1 VASLYIAYLAA
12 TLVLVLAPGAT
23 TAVVV
28 RNTLAA
34 GHRAGVLA
42 ALGAAVANTVH
53 ATLAGLGLWV
63 LLGRWPLVLD
73 VMRLGGAGYLAWL
86 GLRSLARLWPGR
98 QRRAPLEGLAAQEG
112 SSGTPPAS
120 FVEGFAINILN
131 PAIISFYLA
140 VVPTF
145 VPPSPPPYYF
155 AILAATHIVLA
166 FVCHAGWATAF
177 HALRIL
183 IARPRVRLTLEL
195 ASAGAL
201 LWLAAR
207 VLGRL

>member
-1 VASLYIAYLAA
+1 VASLYVAYLAA

-34 GHRAGVLA
+34 GHRAGVFA
-42 ALGAAVANTVH
+42 ALGAAVANAVH

-73 VMRLGGAGYLAWL
+73 AMRVGGAGYLAWL
-86 GLRSLARLWPGR
+86 GLRSLARIWPAR
-98 QRRAPLEGLAAQEG
+98 QRQVPLNGIAAPER
-112 SSGTPPAS
+112 SSATSPSS
-120 FVEGFAINILN
+120 FAEGFTINILN

-145 VPPSPPPYYF
+145 VPASAPPYYF

-166 FVCHAGWATAF
+166 FACHAGWATAL
-177 HALRIL
+177 HALRVL
-183 IARPRVRLTLEL
+183 VARPRVRMTLEL
-195 ASAGAL
+195 ASAGAM

>member
-1 VASLYIAYLAA
+1 VASLYVAYLAA
-12 TLVLVLAPGAT
+12 TLALVLVPGAT

-63 LLGRWPLVLD
+63 LLGRWPAVVD
-73 VMRLGGAGYLAWL
+73 AMRVGVVGYLAWL
-86 GLRSLARLWPGR
+86 GLRSLARVWPAR
-98 QRRAPLEGLAAQEG
+98 QQRAPVDGIAAPAR
-112 SSGTPPAS
+112 SSATPPAS

-145 VPPSPPPYYF
+145 VPASPPHYYF

-177 HALRIL
+177 HALRVIV
-183 IARPRVRLTLEL
+183 ARPRVRMTLEL
-195 ASAGAL
+195 ASAVAM